1 MNVHWQKSI
10 YLKVNTNEVDP
21 WKKGAQQM
29 LPISSRDFTTNLEQA
44 SEKFCSEYTAI
55 EYTHGLQPC
64 NISFEQ

>member
-1 MNVHWQKSI
+1 M
-10 YLKVNTNEVDP
+10 NTNEVDP

-55 EYTHGLQPC
+55 EYTHGLQLC